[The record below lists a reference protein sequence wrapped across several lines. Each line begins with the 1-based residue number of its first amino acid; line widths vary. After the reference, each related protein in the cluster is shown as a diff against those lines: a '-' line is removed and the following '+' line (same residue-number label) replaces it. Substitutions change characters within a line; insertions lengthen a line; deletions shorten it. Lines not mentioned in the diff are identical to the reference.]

1 MPIRLILSS
10 IIEEHDMTTY
20 KAIRNPNRCPAHP
33 GEAIAD
39 ILDDV
44 DTPKTQVALNLGI
57 SRQHLYELLAG
68 RKPLSP
74 TIAAKLG
81 KMFGGGPGIWLNMQ
95 AAHDAWHAER
105 DVDVSGIE
113 PIRAA

>member
-20 KAIRNPNRCPAHP
+20 KAIRNPERCPAHP

-44 DTPKTQVALNLGI
+44 DT
-57 SRQHLYELLAG
+57 
-68 RKPLSP
+68 P